1 MSAAS
6 KKSRRTKSSAD
17 TGRLAKL
24 IRRHEQLLRRR
35 NRPVDEDNGVYV
47 RYQYPAVTR
56 DHVPLTWRYD
66 FDPKSN
72 PFLMERM
79 GINSTFN
86 PGAIVWDGKICLV
99 VRVEGLDRKS
109 FFAIAESPNG
119 VDNFRF
125 WPEPLTIPV
134 TDDPETNVYD
144 MRLTTHE
151 DGWIYGVFCAERKDK
166 TRPDDTSAARA
177 DAGIV
182 RTHDLKTWQRLPDLK
197 SVPQQRNV
205 ALHPEFV
212 KGKYALYTRPADSF
226 INTGSQCGIG
236 FALVDS
242 MERAEIREERIID
255 ARVYHTIKEV
265 KNGDGPTPLRTPAG
279 WLHIAHGVRMH
290 AGGLRYVLYAFMTDL
305 KDPSKVIYTPG
316 GHLVS
321 ALGHERSGDTPG
333 NVFCSGAAQ
342 LKNGDVF
349 IYYGSSDTRVDVVKT
364 SIDRMV
370 DYCKNTPP
378 DGLISSKCVQQRTAL
393 LEKNCKVIE
402 SGKVSLLKKL
412 K

>member
-1 MSAAS
+1 MD
-6 KKSRRTKSSAD
+6 SSAWNQ
-17 TGRLAKL
+17 RLETL
-24 IRRHEQLLRRR
+24 IERHEKLLVTP
-35 NRPVDEDNGVYV
+35 NQPVEEDNGIYV
-47 RYQYPAVTR
+47 RFKNRAVTR

-66 FDPKSN
+66 FDPQTN

-79 GINSTFN
+79 CINSAFN
-86 PGAIVWDGKICLV
+86 PGAIVWNGKICLV
-99 VRVEGLDRKS
+99 VRVEGYDRKS

-125 WPEPLTIPV
+125 WPEPCVIPV
-134 TDDPETNVYD
+134 SNDPETNVYD
-144 MRLTTHE
+144 MRLTKHE
-151 DGWIYGVFCAERKDK
+151 DGWVYGVFCAERKDK
-166 TRPDDTSAARA
+166 AQPNDTSAARA

-182 RTHDLKTWQRLPDLK
+182 RTRDLKTWERLPDLK

-212 KGKYALYTRPADSF
+212 NGKYALYTRPADSF

-242 MERAEIREERIID
+242 MEHAEIKEERIID
-255 ARVYHTIKEV
+255 ARIYHTIKEV
-265 KNGDGPTPLRTPAG
+265 KNGDGPAPIRTPAG

-321 ALGHERSGDTPG
+321 ALGHERVGDTPG
-333 NVFCSGAAQ
+333 NVFCAAAVA
-342 LKNGDVF
+342 LENGDLF
-349 IYYGSSDTRVDVVKT
+349 IYYGSSDTRVDVVK
-364 SIDRMV
+364 SSVERMV
-370 DYCKNTPP
+370 DYCRNTPP
-378 DGLISSKCVQQRTAL
+378 DGLYSYKCVQQRMAL
-393 LEKNCKVIE
+393 LEKNRKIIA
-402 SGKVSLLKKL
+402 SGNVPLLKKL
-412 K
+412 Q